1 MIILLNFA
9 AEISLTNLSVLETI
23 DPDPLPNL
31 LSLFLDTLYKG
42 FSLEIGFSLLALLL
56 LIVGSAMVSG
66 SETAFFSMTP
76 GDLEKLRNGES
87 KTGMLILK
95 LREMPKKLLA
105 TILITNNFINVGIVI
120 LSTYIMAQMFNLDSN
135 PVLAFIIQVVI
146 VTSLILIF
154 GEIVPKI
161 LANKQPVK
169 VATLMAPSLKV
180 LIAFFKPLSTILVSS
195 TAIIDKKLVKKNHN
209 ITMSDLSEAIDI
221 AVHEEGDVEDKSI
234 LKGIVT
240 FGEKEASEI
249 MRSRVDVTAID
260 YNITFD
266 EVVAVILESGFSR
279 IPVYK
284 ENFDHVEGLL
294 YIKDLLPYLNKK
306 TTVKWQKFIRPAFFV
321 PENKKI
327 NDLLQEFRNKK
338 IHLAIVVDEYGGTS
352 GIITLEDIIEEIVGE
367 IHDEYDKEDAPFN
380 YEKISDNEYLFDAKT
395 PLNDLCKILEIDNE
409 TFDDIKGESDS
420 LGGLILE
427 IEGKIPAKGN
437 KTSYGRFSFE
447 VVDVDERKLNKIKV
461 IINQEA

>member
-1 MIILLNFA
+1 M
-9 AEISLTNLSVLETI
+9 ETI

-31 LSLFLDTLYKG
+31 LLIFLDTASSG
-42 FSLEIGFSLLALLL
+42 FSLETGISLLALIVLV
-56 LIVGSAMVSG
+56 VGSAMVSG
-66 SETAFFSMTP
+66 SETAFFSMSP
-76 GDLEKLRNGES
+76 SDLESLRNNES
-87 KTGMLILK
+87 KVNRLVLK
-95 LREMPKKLLA
+95 LRDIPKRLLA
-105 TILITNNFINVGIVI
+105 TILITNNFINVAIVI
-120 LSTYIMAQMFNLDSN
+120 LSTYIIARSFNLESN
-135 PVLAFIIQVVI
+135 PVFAFVIQVIV
-146 VTSLILIF
+146 VTSVILIF

-169 VATLMAPSLKV
+169 VAVLMAPTLKFLV
-180 LIAFFKPLSTILVSS
+180 GLFSPLSTILIRS
-195 TAIIDKKLVKKNHN
+195 TAVIDNRIGKKGHN
-209 ITMSDLSEAIDI
+209 ISMSDLSEAIDI
-221 AVHEEGDVEDKSI
+221 AVTNESDDEDKSI

-260 YNITFD
+260 IDSSFND
-266 EVVAVILESGFSR
+266 VVEVVLESGFSR

-284 ENFDHVEGLL
+284 ENFDHVQGLL
-294 YIKDLLPYLNKK
+294 YIKDLLPYFDKK
-306 TTVKWQKFIRPAFFV
+306 TAVKWQKLIRPAFFI

-327 NDLLQEFRNKK
+327 NDLLQEFREKK

-380 YEKISDNEYLFDAKT
+380 FEKISDNVYLFDAKT

-409 TFDDIKGESDS
+409 IFDSVKGESDS

-427 IEGKIPAKGN
+427 IEGIIPAKGSRISFN
-437 KTSYGRFSFE
+437 RFDFE
-447 VVDVDERKLNKIKV
+447 VIDADERKLNKIKV
-461 IINQEA
+461 TVKE

>member
-1 MIILLNFA
+1 MPHNL
-9 AEISLTNLSVLETI
+9 SLTNLVVLETI
-23 DPDPLPNL
+23 DPDPLPDL
-31 LSLFLDTLYKG
+31 LTIFINTLYKG
-42 FSLEIGFSLLALLL
+42 FSLEVGFSILTLIL
-56 LIVGSAMVSG
+56 LIIGSAMVSG
-66 SETAFFSMTP
+66 SETAFFSISP
-76 GDLEKLRNGES
+76 SDLDKLRSSKS
-87 KTGMLILK
+87 KTSKLVLK
-95 LREMPKKLLA
+95 LRDMPKKLLA
-105 TILITNNFINVGIVI
+105 TILITNNFINVAIVI
-120 LSTYIMAQMFNLDSN
+120 LSTYITAQLFNLDSN
-135 PVLAFIIQVVI
+135 PVLTFIVQVVV

-169 VATLMAPSLKV
+169 VAMMMASSLKILV
-180 LIAFFKPLSTILVSS
+180 GFFKPLSTILVSS
-195 TAIIDKKLVKKNHN
+195 TSVIDKRLGKKSHA
-209 ITMSDLSEAIDI
+209 ISMSDLSEAIDI
-221 AVHEEGDVEDKSI
+221 AVTEEGDDEDKSI

-260 YNITFD
+260 YELSFND
-266 EVVAVILESGFSR
+266 VVKVVLESGFSR
-279 IPVYK
+279 IPVFK

-294 YIKDLLPYLNKK
+294 YIKDLLPYLNQQNNI
-306 TTVKWQKFIRPAFFV
+306 KWQRLIRSAFFV

-380 YEKISDNEYLFDAKT
+380 FEKISDTEYLFDAKT

-409 TFDDIKGESDS
+409 TFDEIKGESDS

-427 IEGKIPAKGN
+427 IEGKIPVQGSKD
-437 KTSYGRFSFE
+437 TYGRFQFE
-447 VVDVDERKLNKIKV
+447 VIDADERKLKKIKV
-461 IINQEA
+461 NIGEEK

>member
-1 MIILLNFA
+1 M
-9 AEISLTNLSVLETI
+9 ETI

-31 LSLFLDTLYKG
+31 LSIVLDALYKG
-42 FSLEIGFSLLALLL
+42 FSLEIGFSLLALLV
-56 LIVGSAMVSG
+56 LIVGSALISG

-76 GDLEKLRNGES
+76 GDLDTLRKGES
-87 KTGMLILK
+87 KAGK
-95 LREMPKKLLA
+95 LVLRLRNIPKKLLA

-120 LSTYIMAQMFNLDSN
+120 LSTYIMAQMFNLDSS
-135 PVLAFIIQVVI
+135 PVLAFIIQVVV
-146 VTSLILIF
+146 VTSIILIF

-169 VATLMAPSLKV
+169 VAIMMAPALKV
-180 LIAFFKPLSTILVSS
+180 LIGFFKPLSSILVSS
-195 TAIIDKKLVKKNHN
+195 TSVIDKKLVKKNHN

-260 YNITFD
+260 YDISFD
-266 EVVAVILESGFSR
+266 EVVEVILESGFSR
-279 IPVYK
+279 IPVYQ
-284 ENFDHVEGLL
+284 ENFDHVKGLL
-294 YIKDLLPYLNKK
+294 YIKDLLPYLNRK
-306 TTVKWQKFIRPAFFV
+306 TAVKWQKFIRPAFFV

-367 IHDEYDKEDAPFN
+367 IHDEYDKEDAPFS

-395 PLNDLCKILEIDNE
+395 PLNDLCKILEIEDE

-427 IEGKIPAKGN
+427 MEGKIPSKGSRITYKQFN
-437 KTSYGRFSFE
+437 FE

-461 IINQEA
+461 VIDQKT

>member
-42 FSLEIGFSLLALLL
+42 FSLEIGFSLLALLI

-87 KTGMLILK
+87 KTGRLILK

-105 TILITNNFINVGIVI
+105 TILITNNFTNVGIVI

-195 TAIIDKKLVKKNHN
+195 TAVIDKKLVKKNHN

-284 ENFDHVEGLL
+284 ENFDHVEGIL

-306 TTVKWQKFIRPAFFV
+306 ATVKWQKFIRPAFFV

-380 YEKISDNEYLFDAKT
+380 YEKISDNEYLFDAKHH
-395 PLNDLCKILEIDNE
+395 
-409 TFDDIKGESDS
+409 
-420 LGGLILE
+420 
-427 IEGKIPAKGN
+427 
-437 KTSYGRFSFE
+437 
-447 VVDVDERKLNKIKV
+447 
-461 IINQEA
+461 